1 MLPLDAIA
9 HSGRW
14 RPRHPAEKAFLGL
27 GLLGCAVVLPPWP
40 GALIIGA
47 VALGL
52 LLGPAGMSVAQIW
65 HAARVPLGFVTIGS
79 LPLLVAVGGTPW
91 IRYEPTGLPLAT
103 ALAGRSSAA
112 LACLLLFAATTPLSD
127 VMPRL
132 GRLGVP
138 PAVIE
143 VVALVYRLLFLLF
156 DSLRAVREAQAGRLG
171 FRTWATTYRSLA
183 GQGGAVF
190 VRAFDRAH
198 RLEQG
203 LALRG
208 YTGSLR
214 VQVRERPVSRS
225 FVAATAVLLVAVVVT
240 TLALRAVLP

>member
-1 MLPLDAIA
+1 
-9 HSGRW
+9 
-14 RPRHPAEKAFLGL
+14 
-27 GLLGCAVVLPPWP
+27 V
-40 GALIIGA
+40 

-52 LLGPAGMSVAQIW
+52 LLGPAGMTPAQIW
-65 HAARVPLGFVTIGS
+65 HAARVPLGFVTVGS
-79 LPLLVAVGGTPW
+79 LPLLVAVGGTPR
-91 IRYEPTGLPLAT
+91 IRYEPAGLPLA
-103 ALAGRSSAA
+103 AGLAGRSSAA

-132 GRLGVP
+132 ARLGVP
-138 PAVIE
+138 AAVTE
-143 VVALVYRLLFLLF
+143 VVALVYRMLFLLL
-156 DSLRAVREAQAGRLG
+156 DSLRGVREAQAGRLG
-171 FRTWATTYRSLA
+171 FRTWVTTYRSLA

-190 VRAFDRAH
+190 LRAFDRAR

-214 VQVRERPVSRS
+214 VQVPERPVSRP
-225 FVAATAVLLVAVVVT
+225 FVAATAALLIAVVAT